1 MELFIVRHGETLW
14 NKDRR
19 LQGSTDISL
28 NDYGRELAVK
38 TGQALKDVKIDKIY
52 SSPLSRAYE
61 TACLIRGDRD
71 IDIITD
77 DRIKEICFGDIE
89 GCVQDELF
97 ENPDSTFKYFFDEPL
112 KYIPSHNGETFEH
125 LCERTKEFMEQVILP
140 EADKH
145 ERIMIVGHGAMNKAI
160 MCFIKKHGIDK
171 FWSGGLQ
178 KNCNVIMVDYTDG
191 KFTVIDEEKTYY

>member
-28 NDYGRELAVK
+28 SDKGRELAVK
-38 TGQALKDVKIDKIY
+38 TGQALRDVTIDRIY

-61 TACLIRGDRD
+61 TACLIRGERN
-71 IDIITD
+71 IEIVTD
-77 DRIKEICFGDIE
+77 ERLKEICFGDLE
-89 GCVQDELF
+89 GQVMDELSA
-97 ENPDSTFKYFFDEPL
+97 NPKSSFKYFFDAPE
-112 KYIPSHNGETFEH
+112 KYVPDKNGEALLH
-125 LCERTKEFMEQVILP
+125 LCKRTAEFMEQVILP
-140 EADKH
+140 QADTA
-145 ERIMIVGHGAMNKAI
+145 ERIMIVGHGAMNKSI

-178 KNCNVIMVDYTDG
+178 KNCNVIIVRYSDG
-191 KFTVIDEEKTYY
+191 KFQVLEEEKTFY